1 MLFMI
6 ICMYNI
12 IAINKAEEIPMPTP
26 EAGIVIANEPVIM
39 PEEEVVALEEEVVA
53 PEEEVI

>member
-1 MLFMI
+1 MI